1 MTVPYFAGASGTH
14 FRAGASSGTA
24 WRDFSE
30 PQQTGGVQQSTESPA
45 VSGAASPP
53 GLIDW
58 LSSEAARSHAG
69 RWVLLTDELQIVDV
83 ADSPGD
89 LLERHSDRPSPV
101 VVFVEPRGVEFAV

>member
-1 MTVPYFAGASGTH
+1 MTSYFAGSSGTD

-30 PQQTGGVQQSTESPA
+30 PQQTGGVQQSIESPA

-58 LSSEAARSHAG
+58 LGSEAARPYAG
-69 RWVLLTDELQIVDV
+69 RWVLLTDELQVVDV
-83 ADSPGD
+83 AVSPGD
-89 LLERHSDRPSPV
+89 LLERHSDWPSPLV
-101 VVFVEPRGVEFAV
+101 AFVEPRGVELAV

>member
-1 MTVPYFAGASGTH
+1 MAIYFAGASGTH

-30 PQQTGGVQQSTESPA
+30 PQHTGDPQQSTENPA
-45 VSGAASPP
+45 VYGAASPL

-58 LSSEAARSHAG
+58 LGSEAAPPYAG
-69 RWVLLTDELQIVDV
+69 RWVLLTDELQVVDV

-89 LLERHSDRPSPV
+89 LLERHSDWPSPL
-101 VVFVEPRGVEFAV
+101 VVFVEPRGVELAV